1 MDKND
6 KILKF
11 KILFFKRFQ
20 ITYGLQSTQ
29 NLLCDHPLRRW
40 NLFEFFFKDAAGT
53 FFSPLTRPGVQPTVY
68 CTLEAVLCG
77 LK

>member
-11 KILFFKRFQ
+11 KILFFIRFR
-20 ITYGLQSTQ
+20 ITYGLQITQ
-29 NLLCDHPLRRW
+29 NLLRDHPLGRW

-53 FFSPLTRPGVQPTVY
+53 FFSPLTRPGVQPTVC
-68 CTLEAVLCG
+68 CTLEAVFSS